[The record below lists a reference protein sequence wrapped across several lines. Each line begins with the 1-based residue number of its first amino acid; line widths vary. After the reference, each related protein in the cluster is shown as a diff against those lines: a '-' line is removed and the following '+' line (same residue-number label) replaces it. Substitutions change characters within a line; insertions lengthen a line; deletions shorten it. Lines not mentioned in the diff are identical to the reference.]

1 MVEITQLQYIK
12 VYTDENDVNWK
23 DRIIDIEV
31 DKINI
36 KEVDIDS
43 KEYPKSN
50 GEEENIID
58 KENTSMSVI
67 NEEDVIETIT
77 VKWKGDYDTVVD
89 NLIEENDK
97 IRNGLALKGIIW
109 Y

>member
-1 MVEITQLQYIK
+1 M
-12 VYTDENDVNWK
+12 K
-23 DRIIDIEV
+23 DGIIDIEV
-31 DKINI
+31 NKINI

-67 NEEDVIETIT
+67 NEEDVIEIIT